1 MNEAKPAGKFELLT
15 LEQLIMPPKNERG
28 KLAALA
34 GCDSLSE
41 VNRPQKF
48 DRSMPVSEAS
58 GPESEEHFCWTV
70 PLS

>member
-1 MNEAKPAGKFELLT
+1 MNKAKPAGKFQQLT

-28 KLAALA
+28 KLAVLA

-41 VNRPQKF
+41 VDKPQKV

-58 GPESEEHFCWTV
+58 GLESEEHFCWPV
-70 PLS
+70 PVS